1 MVHHF
6 EEYHSFSGRS
16 RHSLYSLSCLLLA
29 VFDGHFRSIVG
40 CFLDVFLKLLA
51 LFVSHH
57 GNYSLFLLAVFLLFL
72 SAVLEALLFCWLSFR
87 CFVGHLG
94 ILLSAI
100 LEAYCRLSWKL
111 IVGRLGSLLLAIL
124 EAYCWLSW
132 KLLGRKVK
140 GRLRQASYVR
150 RLVCLLTPR
159 LKVSCVV
166 LP

>member
-72 SAVLEALLFCWLSFR
+72 PAVLEALLFCWLSFR
-87 CFVGHLG
+87 CYCWPSWNPIVGHLG

-111 IVGRLGSLLLAIL
+111 MVGRLGSLLLAVL
-124 EAYCWLSW
+124 EAYCWPSW
-132 KLLGRKVK
+132 KLIVGCLGNFLE
-140 GRLRQASYVR
+140 GR
-150 RLVCLLTPR
+150 
-159 LKVSCVV
+159 
-166 LP
+166 